1 MHLYTILWEIYR
13 VVRGKRLEIHSTK
26 VYNMLRAVMILH
38 TIVRKSMIKFNNDEE
53 LLSFFTREI
62 KKFIKQQ
69 SILFELIAV
78 HLREALSGK
87 FSVQAS

>member
-38 TIVRKSMIKFNNDEE
+38 TIVRKSMIKFN
-53 LLSFFTREI
+53 
-62 KKFIKQQ
+62 KKRQVNRMDGCDSHGRSCSRGWKLK
-69 SILFELIAV
+69 SILSNSRFC
-78 HLREALSGK
+78 LS
-87 FSVQAS
+87 

>member
-26 VYNMLRAVMILH
+26 VYNMLRAVMIL
-38 TIVRKSMIKFNNDEE
+38 
-53 LLSFFTREI
+53 
-62 KKFIKQQ
+62 Q

-87 FSVQAS
+87 FLVQAS

>member
-38 TIVRKSMIKFNNDEE
+38 TIVRKSMIKFNKKRQVNRMDGCDSHGRSRNMEWE
-53 LLSFFTREI
+53 MSGSLFCLL
-62 KKFIKQQ
+62 
-69 SILFELIAV
+69 
-78 HLREALSGK
+78 
-87 FSVQAS
+87 

>member
-38 TIVRKSMIKFNNDEE
+38 TIVRKSMIKF
-53 LLSFFTREI
+53 
-62 KKFIKQQ
+62 KKKGRGTEWTVAIVMG
-69 SILFELIAV
+69 EVA
-78 HLREALSGK
+78 A
-87 FSVQAS
+87 

>member
-38 TIVRKSMIKFNNDEE
+38 TIVRKSMINLNIKG
-53 LLSFFTREI
+53 TRTEWTVAI
-62 KKFIKQQ
+62 VMG
-69 SILFELIAV
+69 EVA
-78 HLREALSGK
+78 A
-87 FSVQAS
+87 

>member
-1 MHLYTILWEIYR
+1 MDGCDSHGR
-13 VVRGKRLEIHSTK
+13 SC
-26 VYNMLRAVMILH
+26 
-38 TIVRKSMIKFNNDEE
+38 SM
-53 LLSFFTREI
+53 EI

-87 FSVQAS
+87 FLVQAS

>member
-1 MHLYTILWEIYR
+1 M
-13 VVRGKRLEIHSTK
+13 
-26 VYNMLRAVMILH
+26 
-38 TIVRKSMIKFNNDEE
+38 
-53 LLSFFTREI
+53 EI

>member
-38 TIVRKSMIKFNNDEE
+38 TIKFNKKRQVNRMDGCDSHGRSCSIGWKLKS
-53 LLSFFTREI
+53 LLSNSRFC
-62 KKFIKQQ
+62 
-69 SILFELIAV
+69 
-78 HLREALSGK
+78 LS
-87 FSVQAS
+87 

>member
-1 MHLYTILWEIYR
+1 MDGCDSHGRSCSIGWKL
-13 VVRGKRLEIHSTK
+13 
-26 VYNMLRAVMILH
+26 
-38 TIVRKSMIKFNNDEE
+38 KS
-53 LLSFFTREI
+53 L
-62 KKFIKQQ
+62 FIKQQ

>member
-38 TIVRKSMIKFNNDEE
+38 TIVRKS
-53 LLSFFTREI
+53 I

-87 FSVQAS
+87 FLVQAS